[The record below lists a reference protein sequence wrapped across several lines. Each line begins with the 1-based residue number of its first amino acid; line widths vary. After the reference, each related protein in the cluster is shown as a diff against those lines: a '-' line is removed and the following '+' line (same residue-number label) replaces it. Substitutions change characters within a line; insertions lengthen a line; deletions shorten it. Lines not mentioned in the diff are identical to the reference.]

1 MSEDNNIVVNNA
13 ELSAENTSETYS
25 RIRNSVIAA
34 QGRIYNAVNSAM
46 VQAYWEIGEQIYI
59 ACGENDRAE
68 YGKGLLKYLSEKLT
82 AEFGKGFTVANLR
95 NMRQFYMMYQKR
107 YTLCSE
113 LSWSHYRV
121 LMRISDDKRREW
133 YTEECAKS
141 GWSVRQL
148 ERQINTMFYER
159 LLSSKEK
166 DAVAAEIQTTEPK
179 PEYEKIIRDP
189 YVLEF
194 LDLPENPHFYE
205 KDLEQAIID
214 HLQKFLLELGR
225 GFSFVA
231 RQKKISF
238 DGRHFYID
246 LVFYNYILKC
256 FVLIDLKL
264 GDLTH
269 QDLGQM
275 QMYVNYY
282 TRELMN
288 EGDNPPIGIV
298 LCADKSDAIVKY
310 TLSENDTQIFA
321 SKYMTYIPS
330 EEEFKREL
338 RLDDYKKKDGFAE

>member
-1 MSEDNNIVVNNA
+1 MSEDNNIVVNNT

-25 RIRNSVIAA
+25 KIRNSVIAA
-34 QGRIYNAVNSAM
+34 QGRIYTAVNSAM

-68 YGKGLLKYLSEKLT
+68 YGKGLLRYLSVKLT
-82 AEFGKGFTVANLR
+82 AEFGTGFTERNLR
-95 NMRQFYMMYQKR
+95 NMRQFYQAYPIR
-107 YTLCSE
+107 HTVCTE
-113 LSWSHYRV
+113 LSWSHYRI
-121 LMRISDDKRREW
+121 LMRISEEKRREW

-256 FVLIDLKL
+256 FVLIDLRL

-288 EGDNPPIGIV
+288 EGDNPPLGIV

-338 RLDDYKKKDGFAE
+338 RLDDYKKKDDFAE

>member
-1 MSEDNNIVVNNA
+1 MLEDNNIVVNNA

-25 RIRNSVIAA
+25 RIRNSVITA
-34 QGRIYNAVNSAM
+34 QGKIYTAVNSAM

-59 ACGENDRAE
+59 ACGENERAE
-68 YGKGLLKYLSEKLT
+68 YGKGLLRYLSEKLT
-82 AEFGKGFTVANLR
+82 AEFGTGFTERNLR
-95 NMRQFYMMYQKR
+95 NMRQFYQAYPIR
-107 YTLCSE
+107 HTVCTE
-113 LSWSHYRV
+113 LSWSHYRI

-159 LLSSKEK
+159 LISSKEK

-338 RLDDYKKKDGFAE
+338 RLDDYKKKDDFAE

>member
-1 MSEDNNIVVNNA
+1 MSEQHEILKSNPDECAVD
-13 ELSAENTSETYS
+13 TYS
-25 RIRNSVIAA
+25 KIRSSVISA
-34 QGRIYNAVNSAM
+34 QSKIYTAVNSAM

-68 YGKGLLKYLSEKLT
+68 YGKGLLKYLSEQLT
-82 AEFGKGFTVANLR
+82 AEFGKGFDVRNLQM
-95 NMRQFYMMYQKR
+95 MRKFYLMYQKTN
-107 YTLCSE
+107 TLCSQ
-113 LSWSHYRV
+113 LSWSHYRI
-121 LMRISDDKRREW
+121 LMRISDEQRREW
-133 YTEECAKS
+133 YTEECTKS

-159 LLSSKEK
+159 LLASKEK
-166 DAVAAEIQTTEPK
+166 DSVIAEIQTTEPK

-238 DGRHFYID
+238 DGRNFYID

-338 RLDDYKKKDGFAE
+338 RLDDYKKMDDI